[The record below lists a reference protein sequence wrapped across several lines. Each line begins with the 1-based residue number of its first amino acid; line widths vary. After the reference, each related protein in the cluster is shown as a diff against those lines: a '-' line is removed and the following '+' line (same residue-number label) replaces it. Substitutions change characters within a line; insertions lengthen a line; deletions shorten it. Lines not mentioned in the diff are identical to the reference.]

1 MIELQLVNFS
11 LYLSNSFP
19 HISHIILLLNGEIL
33 GGGGGYPG
41 VTPLCI
47 LAVCA

>member
-19 HISHIILLLNGEIL
+19 HISHIILLLKGEIL
-33 GGGGGYPG
+33 GGGGYPG